1 MGIWSLALS
10 ESVTMPEHKKL
21 ILGVDLGGTKIATAL
36 ATAQGEILGQE
47 YSPTPAQAGPD
58 AVISSIFEA
67 IEKTITLGKVELSQ
81 LLGIGIAAAGIIDC
95 DNGKVIFSPNLPGW
109 NEVPLRDAVEQKFS
123 VPTYLGNDANLA
135 ALGEWRF
142 GVKRKVANLIYI
154 TVSTGIG
161 GGIIA
166 DGKLYTGACGTAG
179 EVGHM
184 TIDVNGPLCNCGNV
198 GCWESLASGT
208 ALVRE
213 TVKQI
218 NQGAH
223 TSIVELVN
231 GDMSKIDGKVVSLAA
246 EQGDELAK
254 KLISRL
260 GYYFGVGLANLVN
273 IFNPELILI
282 GGGLAKMGDLLLKPA
297 INVVMEKAF
306 KTSANSVKIKPAL
319 LGDDS
324 GVLGAVALVLE
335 QSAR

>member
-1 MGIWSLALS
+1 MARNKNR
-10 ESVTMPEHKKL
+10 EL
-21 ILGVDLGGTKIATAL
+21 ILGVDLGGTKIATVV
-36 ATAQGEILGQE
+36 ATAQGEILNRE
-47 YSPTPAQAGPD
+47 YGLTPAQAGPD
-58 AVISSIFEA
+58 AVITNIFMT
-67 IEKTITLGKVELSQ
+67 IEKALSSGKASPSQ

-95 DNGKVIFSPNLPGW
+95 GKGEVIFSPNLPGW
-109 NEVPLRDAVEQKFS
+109 NEVPLRDAVERKFG

-142 GVKRKVANLIYI
+142 GVKREVANLIYI

-166 DGKLYTGACGTAG
+166 DGKLYIGACGTAG

-184 TIDVNGPLCNCGNV
+184 TIDVNGPHCNCGSV
-198 GCWESLASGT
+198 GCWEALASGT
-208 ALVRE
+208 ALAREAVR
-213 TVKQI
+213 QI

-223 TSIVELVN
+223 TSIIELVD
-231 GDMSKIDGKVVSLAA
+231 GDMSRIDAKVVSVAA

-254 KLISRL
+254 ELISHL

-297 INVVMEKAF
+297 ITVVKQRAF
-306 KTSANSVKIKPAL
+306 TTPANRVEIRPAL

-324 GVLGAVALVLE
+324 GVLGAVAFVLGNLGK
-335 QSAR
+335 